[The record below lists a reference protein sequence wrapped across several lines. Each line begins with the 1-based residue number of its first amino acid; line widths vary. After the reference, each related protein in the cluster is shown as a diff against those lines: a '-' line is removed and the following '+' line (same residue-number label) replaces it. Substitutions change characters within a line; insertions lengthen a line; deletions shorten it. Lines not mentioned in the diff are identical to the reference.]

1 MTKYIELS
9 GYGNHKKHFIPIKAI
24 ADICFEDNYTS
35 VYLNT
40 GACVNVVE
48 DENQIKALF
57 DFLGVNL
64 ISYPP
69 QESFFDDYQPDDT
82 LPF

>member
-1 MTKYIELS
+1 
-9 GYGNHKKHFIPIKAI
+9 
-24 ADICFEDNYTS
+24 
-35 VYLNT
+35 
-40 GACVNVVE
+40 VNVVE
-48 DENQIKALF
+48 DESQIKAVF